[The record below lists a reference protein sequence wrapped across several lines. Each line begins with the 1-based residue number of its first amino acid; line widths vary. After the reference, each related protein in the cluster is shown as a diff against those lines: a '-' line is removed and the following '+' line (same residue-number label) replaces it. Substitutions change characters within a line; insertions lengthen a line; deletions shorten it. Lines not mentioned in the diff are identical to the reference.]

1 MKLILSL
8 RLPQYFRH
16 NRFQSLVRQLNF
28 YNFRK
33 INRERNFWIYQHPLF
48 HRDAPEEMYKLKR
61 RSCPSAEARKS
72 SGRSNKQQ
80 TRSATS
86 PPSASITWSND
97 EEEDGEPGT
106 LASSPNKVSRSPS
119 PSSSPVD
126 NPPAG
131 RGSVRVRASL
141 TTNTARRGSSQLKSV
156 VSQESVLGRQKSDGK
171 SYTSNDVVGS
181 GNAEDYV
188 VDRLNHH
195 ITKKAR
201 KAKQNGWSDYE
212 DDSSTYSHKGFAN
225 EEDHD
230 HLLVVADV
238 SRDLNGICMDYAAS
252 IGQGGIRLGSAALPA
267 FGLDKPHDHYYGV
280 GKCDLFSY
288 DTDDG
293 FILDEVDE
301 VKEECNLKEKKKL
314 HDVTSS
320 NIITKPK
327 EEAPAVAVTPPS
339 ECLSVIQGITQACME
354 GKLIKS
360 TSISELTLAS

>member
-1 MKLILSL
+1 
-8 RLPQYFRH
+8 
-16 NRFQSLVRQLNF
+16 
-28 YNFRK
+28 
-33 INRERNFWIYQHPLF
+33 
-48 HRDAPEEMYKLKR
+48 MYKLKR

-86 PPSASITWSND
+86 PPSASITWSNE

-131 RGSVRVRASL
+131 RGSVRVRTSL
-141 TTNTARRGSSQLKSV
+141 TTNTARRRGSSQLKPV
-156 VSQESVLGRQKSDGK
+156 VSQESVVGRQKNDGK
-171 SYTSNDVVGS
+171 LYTSNDVVGS

-195 ITKKAR
+195 ITKKGR
-201 KAKQNGWSDYE
+201 KAKQNFWSDNE
-212 DDSSTYSHKGFAN
+212 DDSSTYSNKDSPN
-225 EEDHD
+225 EEDQD

-252 IGQGGIRLGSAALPA
+252 IGQGGSRLGVALPA
-267 FGLDKPHDHYYGV
+267 FGLDKPDDHYYGV

-293 FILDEVDE
+293 FIIDEVDE
-301 VKEECNLKEKKKL
+301 VEEECNLNEKKKL
-314 HDVTSS
+314 PAVTSS

-327 EEAPAVAVTPPS
+327 EGAPVVKVTPPS
-339 ECLSVIQGITQACME
+339 ECLFVNQAITQACME